1 MLTDLPVPLV
11 LVRDLLEL
19 DVRLVEL
26 LEDLVLGDEGAVLVH
41 QVLHPLLAAVL
52 DRPVLQLRLRQ
63 QQEGHDAALRWGEE
77 DRRENEMRDQHGVFE
92 PQLALTNFT
101 QKSF

>member
-19 DVRLVEL
+19 DIGLVEL

-63 QQEGHDAALRWGEE
+63 QQEGHDAALRWG
-77 DRRENEMRDQHGVFE
+77 RRIGGRMKCE
-92 PQLALTNFT
+92 TNT
-101 QKSF
+101 VCLSLS